1 MGRAAVLAV
10 AAGAA
15 TALAAAIVSTAARR
29 IDTPAFYNMWPLVSG
44 SVGVAAIVGGS
55 LAYAAPRAARIALT
69 AIGIGLVASSFAVAP
84 FKACMQF
91 SM

>member
-1 MGRAAVLAV
+1 MREAAVFGV

-15 TALAAAIVSTAARR
+15 TAVMAVVVSTAARC

-44 SVGVAAIVGGS
+44 SVGVAVLVAGS
-55 LAYAAPRAARIALT
+55 LAYAAPRAVRIVMV
-69 AIGIGLVASSFAVAP
+69 AIGVGLVAGSFAVAP
-84 FKACMQF
+84 FKACAQF

>member
-1 MGRAAVLAV
+1 MRRAAILGV

-15 TALAAAIVSTAARR
+15 AALTAVAVSTAARC

-44 SVGVAAIVGGS
+44 SVGVAAIVAGS
-55 LAYAAPRAARIALT
+55 LAYTAPRAMRIALT
-69 AIGIGLVASSFAVAP
+69 ALGVGLVAGAFAVEP
-84 FKACMQF
+84 FKACAQF

>member
-1 MGRAAVLAV
+1 MGRAAVLGV

-15 TALAAAIVSTAARR
+15 TALAAVVVSTAARC

-44 SVGVAAIVGGS
+44 SVGVAAIVAGS
-55 LAYAAPRAARIALT
+55 LARGALALRIALIV
-69 AIGIGLVASSFAVAP
+69 IGVGLVAGSFAVAP
-84 FKACMQF
+84 FKACAQF